1 MNHDEAPGLATL
13 GYYLAHHGGAADAK
27 LLGAWKD
34 GFARLRERDPLPRDR
49 QTFLH
54 RPIELLGIILGARIA
69 AAPTDWIRDAL
80 LKKPAQANAES
91 FQNVVSAY
99 AAHLVGATGTL
110 GATVAGELAVEAH
123 ALLVVLLREGAMP
136 VPAHLQPSKL
146 AKLQDA
152 LLLRLIE
159 LSAVPADEPRFAA
172 VMTALNVSR
181 SDRLSAELQA
191 AGQVNPSQRD
201 ALTLLEKIGR
211 NFEAFA
217 RQINKRHAKRVG
229 FSFADE
235 YDVQDAFHVDS
246 STAFRGRA

>member
-1 MNHDEAPGLATL
+1 M
-13 GYYLAHHGGAADAK
+13 
-27 LLGAWKD
+27 
-34 GFARLRERDPLPRDR
+34 
-49 QTFLH
+49 
-54 RPIELLGIILGARIA
+54 
-69 AAPTDWIRDAL
+69 
-80 LKKPAQANAES
+80 
-91 FQNVVSAY
+91 
-99 AAHLVGATGTL
+99 
-110 GATVAGELAVEAH
+110 
-123 ALLVVLLREGAMP
+123 
-136 VPAHLQPSKL
+136 
-146 AKLQDA
+146 
-152 LLLRLIE
+152 RLIE

-235 YDVQDAFHVDS
+235 YDVQDAFHAILRLHFEDVREEEYGPSVAGKHGRMDFLLQQYRIGVE
-246 STAFRGRA
+246 TKMTRKGLGRAGANRRASGGHYPLPQASGTGAPVLFCLRPAETL